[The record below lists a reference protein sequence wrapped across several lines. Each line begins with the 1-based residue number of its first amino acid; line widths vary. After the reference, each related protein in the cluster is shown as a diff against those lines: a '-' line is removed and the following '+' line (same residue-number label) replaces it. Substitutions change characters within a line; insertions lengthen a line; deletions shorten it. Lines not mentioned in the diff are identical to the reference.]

1 MKYLLTAL
9 ALIFV
14 FLPQTVNAE
23 AAESAEDFYLRQYRE
38 SGADTLGDTLPEEV
52 REYLEEIGLDP
63 ANGAATV
70 SLSAE
75 SVFSHIIGIFKG
87 GLKAPLS
94 GAAAIT
100 AVILISAALGSA
112 ELSSSAARVAVYAAA
127 AAAAA
132 AAVRPIYSV
141 IAGSTD
147 AIKGIS
153 TFMLS
158 FVPIFAAIA
167 AASGAAATATATSGL
182 LLSAA
187 EGLSFISGF
196 AVLPLMNAYLAI
208 GISASV
214 SPLLQRS
221 GIAETIKK
229 LALWLIALASTVFA
243 GILAIQTA
251 INSAADSLTSKTARF
266 IIGSSVPVAGGVLSE
281 ALGTVTASMSLLRS
295 SVGIYGVAACAALLL
310 PYIAELLLWRAALL
324 ITCALAEIFSSP
336 RIGSLL
342 KTIDSVLSVL
352 LGILLMVGAMFII
365 SLATVVSFVKSG

>member
-1 MKYLLTAL
+1 MKYLLSVL

-23 AAESAEDFYLRQYRE
+23 ERESAEDFYLRQYRE
-38 SGADTLGDTLPEEV
+38 SGADTLGDNLPEEV

-63 ANGAATV
+63 GNGAATA
-70 SLSAE
+70 SFSAE

-87 GLKAPLS
+87 GLKAPLA

-112 ELSSSAARVAVYAAA
+112 ELNSSAARVAVYAAA
-127 AAAAA
+127 AAVAAV
-132 AAVRPIYSV
+132 AVRPIYSV

-221 GIAETIKK
+221 GIAEAIKK

-324 ITCALAEIFSSP
+324 VTCALAEIFSSP

-342 KTIDSVLSVL
+342 KTIDAVLSVL

-365 SLATVVSFVKSG
+365 SLATVVSFAKSG

>member
-23 AAESAEDFYLRQYRE
+23 SAESAEDFYLRQYRE

-112 ELSSSAARVAVYAAA
+112 ELNSSAARAAVYAAA
-127 AAAAA
+127 AAAL
-132 AAVRPIYSV
+132 AAVVQPIYSV
-141 IAGSTD
+141 IISGAD

-158 FVPIFAAIA
+158 FVPVFAAIA
-167 AASGAAATATATSGL
+167 AASGATATATATSGL

-187 EGLSFISGF
+187 EGLSYISGF

-208 GISASV
+208 GISASA
-214 SPLLQRS
+214 SPLLRRS
-221 GIAETIKK
+221 GIAEAIKK
-229 LALWLIALASTVFA
+229 LALWLIALVSTVFA

-251 INSAADSLTSKTARF
+251 IGSAADSLTSKTARF

-324 ITCALAEIFSSP
+324 VTCALTEIFSSP

-342 KTIDSVLSVL
+342 KTFDSVLSVM
-352 LGILLMVGAMFII
+352 LGIILTVGAMFII
-365 SLATVVSFVKSG
+365 SLATVVSFAKSA

>member
-1 MKYLLTAL
+1 MKYLLSVL

-23 AAESAEDFYLRQYRE
+23 ERESAEDFYLRQYRE
-38 SGADTLGDTLPEEV
+38 SGADTLGDNLPEEV

-63 ANGAATV
+63 ENGAATA
-70 SLSAE
+70 SFSAE

-87 GLKAPLS
+87 GLKAPLE

-112 ELSSSAARVAVYAAA
+112 ELNSSAARVAVYAAA

-132 AAVRPIYSV
+132 VAVRPIYSV

-147 AIKGIS
+147 AIKGIT

-221 GIAETIKK
+221 GIAEAIKK

-324 ITCALAEIFSSP
+324 VTCALAEIFSSP

-342 KTIDSVLSVL
+342 KTIDAVLSVL

-365 SLATVVSFVKSG
+365 SLATVVSFAKSG

>member
-1 MKYLLTAL
+1 MKYLLSVL

-23 AAESAEDFYLRQYRE
+23 ERESAEDFYLRQYRE
-38 SGADTLGDTLPEEV
+38 SGADTLGDNLPEEV

-63 ANGAATV
+63 ENGATTA
-70 SLSAE
+70 SFSAE

-87 GLKAPLS
+87 GLKAPLA

-112 ELSSSAARVAVYAAA
+112 ELNSSAARVAVYAAA

-132 AAVRPIYSV
+132 VAVRPIYSV

-221 GIAETIKK
+221 GIAEAIKK

-324 ITCALAEIFSSP
+324 VTCALAEIFSSP

-342 KTIDSVLSVL
+342 KTIDAVLSVL

-365 SLATVVSFVKSG
+365 SLATVVSFAKSG